1 MKKKILTTFLLCLT
15 VFAATS
21 CASKNA
27 SSTETVSPETQQQTE
42 SFSETE
48 DESSET
54 ESQTESVVQ
63 TETTAQTETSSVSDA
78 SLSFPFEDFGIDIDI
93 PDDWEIT
100 KSDLDAEPPGV
111 SYRCQNIPININ
123 FFEYDESL
131 SSVSEAFLGAPLSP
145 LKDDDSYSEFY
156 TGDISVD
163 GKTGRSIMY
172 YYKSAFMN
180 LVSIDTGHSIVYA
193 YIAMPKTGDY
203 GEEIIDNSVY
213 DEFSNTIDNMKFS
226 E

>member
-21 CASKNA
+21 CGSKNA

-48 DESSET
+48 NESSET
-54 ESQTESVVQ
+54 ESQTESV
-63 TETTAQTETSSVSDA
+63 ETTAQTETLAVSDA

-93 PDDWEIT
+93 PDDWEIIE
-100 KSDLDAEPPGV
+100 SDPNAESPSV
-111 SYRCQNIPININ
+111 SYRCEDDFIGIKILK
-123 FFEYDESL
+123 YDESI
-131 SSVSEAFLGAPLSP
+131 SSISEIFFDAPLSS

-156 TGDISVD
+156 TDNISVD
-163 GKTGRSIMY
+163 GRAAKSTMF
-172 YYKSAFMN
+172 YYKNAFTN
-180 LVSIDTGHSIVYA
+180 HVSIDTGHSIVYA
-193 YIAMPKTGDY
+193 YITMKKTSDY
-203 GEEIIDNSVY
+203 GEEIIDNSIY
-213 DEFSNTIDNMKFS
+213 DEFADTIDNMKFS

>member
-21 CASKNA
+21 CGSKNT
-27 SSTETVSPETQQQTE
+27 SSTETVSSETQQQTE

-48 DESSET
+48 NESSET

-63 TETTAQTETSSVSDA
+63 TETTAQTETLAVSDA

-93 PDDWEIT
+93 PDDWKII
-100 KSDLDAEPPGV
+100 KSDLDAELPSV
-111 SYRCQNIPININ
+111 TYRCQDTPIMIN
-123 FFEYDESL
+123 FFEYAESI
-131 SSVSEAFLGAPLSP
+131 SFVSETFLGAPLSS

-156 TGDISVD
+156 TDNISVD
-163 GKTGRSIMY
+163 GKTAQSTMY
-172 YYKSAFMN
+172 YYKNTFMN
-180 LVSIDTGHSIVYA
+180 LVSIDTGHRIVYI
-193 YIAMPKTGDY
+193 YIAIPKTNGY
-203 GEEIIDNSVY
+203 GEEIVDNSVY
-213 DEFSNTIDNMKFS
+213 DEFVDTIDNIKFS

>member
-21 CASKNA
+21 CGSKNA

-48 DESSET
+48 NESSET

-63 TETTAQTETSSVSDA
+63 TETTAQTETLAVSDA

-93 PDDWEIT
+93 PDDWEIIE
-100 KSDLDAEPPGV
+100 SDPNAESPSV
-111 SYRCQNIPININ
+111 SYRCEDDFIGIKILK
-123 FFEYDESL
+123 YDESI
-131 SSVSEAFLGAPLSP
+131 SSISEIFFDAPLSS

-156 TGDISVD
+156 TDNISVD
-163 GKTGRSIMY
+163 GRAAKSTMF
-172 YYKSAFMN
+172 YYKNAFTN
-180 LVSIDTGHSIVYA
+180 HVSIDTGHSIVYA
-193 YIAMPKTGDY
+193 YIAMKKTSDY
-203 GEEIIDNSVY
+203 GEEIVDNSVY
-213 DEFSNTIDNMKFS
+213 DEFVDTIDNIKFS

>member
-1 MKKKILTTFLLCLT
+1 MKKKVLTTFLLCLT
-15 VFAATS
+15 VFTTTS
-21 CASKNA
+21 CGNTNT
-27 SSTETVSPETQQQTE
+27 SSTETASPETQQQTE
-42 SFSETE
+42 SFSVP
-48 DESSET
+48 ESEYSET

-63 TETTAQTETSSVSDA
+63 TETTAQTETSAVSDA

-93 PDDWEIT
+93 PDDWEIA

-131 SSVSEAFLGAPLSP
+131 SSVSETFLGAPLSS

-156 TGDISVD
+156 TVDISVD

-172 YYKSAFMN
+172 YYESAFMN

-203 GEEIIDNSVY
+203 GEEIIDNSIY
-213 DEFSNTIDNMKFS
+213 DEFVNTIDNMKFS